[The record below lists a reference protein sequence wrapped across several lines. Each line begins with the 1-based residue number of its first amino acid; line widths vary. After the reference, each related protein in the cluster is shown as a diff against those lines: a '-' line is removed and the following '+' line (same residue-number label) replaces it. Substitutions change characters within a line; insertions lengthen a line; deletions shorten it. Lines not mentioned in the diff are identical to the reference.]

1 MSPNDQSLPVTEA
14 TETRDTMTAT
24 APDARLLARAM
35 TGLGARRT
43 EAVIAEVIPEGDRL
57 PLQDLAE
64 AARLAGLYADLRHS
78 APVDWSAGIDGALI
92 ADVEGRRYAVVRR
105 DGVGQVLSDGGEE
118 DVVLGSR
125 VAAAHPVL
133 HLRALPEEDSG
144 RAMYTALRSRA
155 RRNMRVLFFLSLMIN
170 AAALTVPFFS
180 MAVYG
185 QVLGAGAVS
194 SLPTLMSGAAIVLL
208 TMMILR
214 HIRSRYMADEHARVS
229 VSIDRMLMNRLLRKA
244 PGTTPP
250 QLPEAQRA
258 QARQASASA
267 DLFAPANA
275 MAIYDGPFV
284 VLTLIALV
292 FVGGA
297 LALVPM
303 IVLGLFVVTAH
314 LASGSSHPA
323 DVEVSRAGADRRKAL
338 ATLKDQATSIRRR
351 GLQDVWIARFDQLSR
366 LATQDA
372 LRVRRRSGG
381 MQAIGSAVGT
391 AAALSTLVVGLVLAL
406 EGRIA
411 PGVLIGTMLLTWRL
425 TGPAQAFYIGLPRM
439 RALQASW
446 KRLELLLL
454 QPTVAHEN
462 VAALTTPREAPGV
475 EAAGLFLRY
484 DKAPFAALS
493 GISFKVEPG
502 QVVAVIGPNGA
513 GKSTLMQLL
522 AGRLKPQSGN
532 LFLGGRLMSQY
543 DPDDLSLAIATTGL
557 FRTDLAESLD
567 DISEAERELEEW
579 RAFRARPA
587 PLYVLDNPLA
597 IGGSEARDE
606 IVRFLRDARGKSTV
620 FFATHDTELVPEAD
634 LAIVL
639 DKGGLVY
646 FGPVQAPEQTEG
658 EKMAT
663 VRTGG
668 AT

>member
-1 MSPNDQSLPVTEA
+1 MSPHDQSMAQAAAGAEA
-14 TETRDTMTAT
+14 LDTLTGAS
-24 APDARLLARAM
+24 PDARLLAGAM
-35 TGLGARRT
+35 AGLGARRT
-43 EAVIAEVIPEGDRL
+43 DAVIAEVIPEGGRL

-64 AARLAGLYADLRHS
+64 AARLAGLYADLRHA
-78 APVDWSAGIDGALI
+78 APVDWSAGIDGVLI

-105 DGVGQVLSDGGEE
+105 DGVGRVLSDDGEE
-118 DVVLGSR
+118 DVALGVR

-133 HLRALPEEDSG
+133 HLRALPEEESG
-144 RAMYTALRSRA
+144 RAMYAALRNRA

-194 SLPTLMSGAAIVLL
+194 SLPTLMSGAAIVLV

-229 VSIDRMLMNRLLRKA
+229 VSIDRMLMSRLLRKPA
-244 PGTTPP
+244 GTTPQ
-250 QLPEAQRA
+250 QLPEALRA

-284 VLTLIALV
+284 LLTLIALV

-303 IVLGLFVVTAH
+303 IVLGLFVLAAH

-323 DVEVSRAGADRRKAL
+323 DVEVTRAGNDRRKAL

-366 LATQDA
+366 LAARDA

-381 MQAIGSAVGT
+381 LQAIGSAVGT
-391 AAALSTLVVGLVLAL
+391 AAALATLVVGLMLAL

-439 RALQASW
+439 RALRASW
-446 KRLELLLL
+446 QRLERLLL
-454 QPTVAHEN
+454 QPTVAQES
-462 VAALTTPREAPGV
+462 VAALSVPREAVGV
-475 EAAGLFLRY
+475 EASGLYLRY
-484 DKAPFAALS
+484 DKSPFAALS
-493 GISFKVEPG
+493 GISFKVAPG

-513 GKSTLMQLL
+513 GKSTLMQVL
-522 AGRLKPQSGN
+522 AGRLKPQSGT
-532 LFLGGRLMSQY
+532 LFLGDRLSSQY
-543 DPDDLSLAIATTGL
+543 DPDDLSLAIATSGL
-557 FRTDLAESLD
+557 YRSDFGEGPDQT
-567 DISEAERELEEW
+567 SEAERELEEW
-579 RAFRARPA
+579 RALTVRPA

-597 IGGSEARDE
+597 IGGSEARQE
-606 IVRFLRDARGKSTV
+606 ILRFLRETRGKATV

-646 FGPVQAPEQTEG
+646 FGPVQAPEPAPQP
-658 EKMAT
+658 MAT
-663 VRTGG
+663 VTTGD